1 MLRKLHDFLSVPEA
15 IRPILNFDLDH
26 LFDPARIKELEV
38 SFEEVVQLNEAY
50 RSLSRDRLS

>member
-15 IRPILNFDLDH
+15 IRPILNFDLDS
-26 LFDPARIKELEV
+26 LFDPSRLKDLEA

-50 RSLSRDRLS
+50 RTLSRDRII